1 MQPIFYVHWLQQ
13 IKKYKSHIMSNINQ
27 IAAVLI
33 FALSLVLY
41 VIGITTPFMTFTV
54 SFNLSE
60 LIDIPFLGSMLGSS
74 IEQKTTK
81 SISYTILEAMK
92 ELVKNKQYFVAFLI
106 GFFGVFTPV
115 VKTLLSFLLFAF
127 RKRKFAPGFHR
138 FVSFIGKFAMADV
151 FVVGIFISFLYTQG
165 NQFLKADINNG
176 YYFFAGYVVLSVLS
190 TALFRVKPSIVHEQ
204 NS

>member
-1 MQPIFYVHWLQQ
+1 M
-13 IKKYKSHIMSNINQ
+13 SHINQ
-27 IAAVLI
+27 VAAVLL
-33 FALSLVLY
+33 FSLSLVLY

-60 LIDIPFLGSMLGSS
+60 MIDIPFLGSMFGNS

-81 SISYTILEAMK
+81 SLTYTILEAVR

-106 GFFGVFTPV
+106 SFFAVFVPV

-127 RKRKFAPGFHR
+127 RKRKFATAFSKV
-138 FVSFIGKFAMADV
+138 VSFMGKFAMADV
-151 FVVGIFISFLYTQG
+151 FVVGVFIAFLYTQT

-176 YYFFAGYVVLSVLS
+176 YYFFAGYVLLSIIS
-190 TALFRVKPSIVHEQ
+190 TALFRTGTHVPDTKSA
-204 NS
+204 S

>member
-1 MQPIFYVHWLQQ
+1 
-13 IKKYKSHIMSNINQ
+13 MSNIYQ
-27 IAAVLI
+27 ISAVLL

-60 LIDIPFLGSMLGSS
+60 MIDIPFLGNMFGSI

-81 SISYTILEAMK
+81 SITYTILEAIK
-92 ELVKNKQYFVAFLI
+92 ELINNKQYFVAFLI
-106 GFFGVFTPV
+106 GFFGVFTPL

-127 RKRKFAPGFHR
+127 RRRKSAPGFHR

-151 FVVGIFISFLYTQG
+151 FVVGIFISFLYTQR

-176 YYFFAGYVVLSVLS
+176 YYFFASYVILSVLS
-190 TALFRVKPSIVHEQ
+190 TALFRIKSSI
-204 NS
+204 NSEHHS